1 MSDLIWLIVVILLI
15 GWALGYFAFGEA
27 VGSFIHI
34 LLVLAIIGILWRL
47 ATGRR
52 P

>member
-1 MSDLIWLIVVILLI
+1 MRDIIWFIIVILFL
-15 GWALGYFAFGEA
+15 GWLVGYFGFGEA

-34 LLVLAIIGILWRL
+34 LLFLAVIGLLYRL
-47 ATGRR
+47 TTGRR